1 MALVELEERPW
12 AEYSGGK
19 SLTKAKLAR
28 LLRPF
33 GVVSGT
39 IRLPDGKTPKGYLL
53 DQFTD
58 PWSRYLPKEGRS
70 IRNNATT

>member
-1 MALVELEERPW
+1 MA
-12 AEYSGGK
+12 
-19 SLTKAKLAR
+19 KAAVPKAGKLAR

-53 DQFTD
+53 DQFTYPFSLD
-58 PWSRYLPKEGRS
+58 PFLKR
-70 IRNNATT
+70 NATM